1 MIHLSVAIGRFF
13 EALFFAMLKV
23 AGTIVGAV
31 LGIALTL
38 AILFWIARMLIVR
51 RKR

>member
-23 AGTIVGAV
+23 AGTIAGGVA
-31 LGIALTL
+31 GIALAG

-51 RKR
+51 RKG